1 MELDFSRLDSIGNAD
16 AKEKPKTDLKKI
28 YKSTDRNLDKQSE
41 INRNKLEQSSEIL
54 KEYQENKKKVIE
66 LNTQILK
73 GAIAGMNTEQLLDI
87 SLDVISILIHDTS
100 FKDMVKSNITRAK
113 DKA

>member
-1 MELDFSRLDSIGNAD
+1 MDN
-16 AKEKPKTDLKKI
+16 
-28 YKSTDRNLDKQSE
+28 
-41 INRNKLEQSSEIL
+41 
-54 KEYQENKKKVIE
+54 
-66 LNTQILK
+66 
-73 GAIAGMNTEQLLDI
+73 EQLLDI